1 MSRPPCNK
9 RLKSQDP
16 TASCGALESAARAA
30 LDSKVSSPLTDAE
43 WNHARTKLVEFV
55 TILRR
60 WDQVLPNASRLGRV
74 D

>member
-9 RLKSQDP
+9 RLRSQDP
-16 TASCGALESAARAA
+16 TAPCRTLESAARAA
-30 LDSKVSSPLTDAE
+30 LDSKVGRSLTDAE
-43 WNHARTKLVEFV
+43 WNHTRTKLVEFV